1 MGQIRKILIF
11 VLALVLSGTAMSQE
25 NEISFKSTELAPGLY
40 MLEGQGGFAGGN
52 IGLLTG
58 DDGVVVI
65 DGGLEPLTAVTITA
79 IEAITGEPL
88 DFLIN
93 THAHGDHVGGNAAL
107 REKGASIVAHE
118 KLRDRMVAD
127 DAARDALP
135 ELTYTGEVT
144 FHLNGHTARVFHV
157 ANAHTD
163 GDSAI
168 HFPEVNVIHAG
179 DALFNRLFPF
189 IDLDSGGSVSGFIAA
204 QEKILAMANNQTKI
218 IAGHG
223 ELANKADLQVA
234 LDMLIDSRARVKALV
249 DAGKSKDE
257 IIAENP
263 LADYHDVWNWGFI
276 TTERMTEMLYRSL
289 TSE

>member
-1 MGQIRKILIF
+1 MVQIRKIFIF
-11 VLALVLSGTAMSQE
+11 VLAFVLSGTAMSQE

-52 IGLLTG
+52 IGLITG

-65 DGGLEPLTAVTITA
+65 DAGLEPLTAVTITA
-79 IEAITGEPL
+79 IEAITGNPL

-93 THAHGDHVGGNAAL
+93 THAHGDHVGGNATL
-107 REKGASIVAHE
+107 HEKGASIVAHE
-118 KLRDRMVAD
+118 KLRSRMVAD
-127 DAARDALP
+127 EAAHDALP

-179 DALFNRLFPF
+179 DAMFNKLFPF
-189 IDLDSGGSVSGFIAA
+189 IDLDSGGSVSGYIAA
-204 QEKILAMANNQTKI
+204 QETLLAIANDQTKI
-218 IAGHG
+218 IPGHG
-223 ELANKADLQVA
+223 VLANKADLQAA
-234 LDMLIDSRARVKALV
+234 LDMLIESQARVKALL
-249 DAGKSKDE
+249 DAGKSKQE
-257 IIAENP
+257 ILTENP